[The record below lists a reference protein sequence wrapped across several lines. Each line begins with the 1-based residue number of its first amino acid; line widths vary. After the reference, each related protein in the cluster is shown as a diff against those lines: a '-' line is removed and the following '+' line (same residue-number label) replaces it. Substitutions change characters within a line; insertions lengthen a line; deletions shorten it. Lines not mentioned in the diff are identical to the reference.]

1 MLPSQYSHAESS
13 NLISGSL
20 QYLSSGYQHC
30 SKNSEPIYPNSN
42 ESAYLWSVSDGP
54 YICHLTASLQ
64 HVTYIP
70 DVQAGLRK
78 GRGTRD
84 QIANI
89 CWVIEKAREFQKKTS
104 ASLAILKPLTAW
116 STTNC
121 GKFLKRWQHQST
133 YLPPEKTV
141 CRSRSNS

>member
-20 QYLSSGYQHC
+20 QYLSSVYQHC

-54 YICHLTASLQ
+54 YICHLTASLE
-64 HVTYIP
+64 HVTYIQ

-89 CWVIEKAREFQKKTS
+89 CWVIENAREFQKKH
-104 ASLAILKPLTAW
+104 LL
-116 STTNC
+116 
-121 GKFLKRWQHQST
+121 H
-133 YLPPEKTV
+133 
-141 CRSRSNS
+141 